1 MVLSDDH
8 DLAGGQFATEDTSRL
23 EAVHAG
29 HVDVHEDN
37 IGTKHPRLLKRL
49 DAVAGLAAH
58 MPTGLVLDEIPQS
71 PAKQLMVV
79 GNQDFHD
86 VIQKVLSPSAIGSR
100 RIYGKSR
107 SGQTGIMQRGTK
119 RQPTAFH
126 ALSSSYRACW
136 LAA

>member
-8 DLAGGQFATEDTSRL
+8 DLAGGQLAAEDTSRL

-86 VIQKVLSPSAIGSR
+86 VIQKSFPQRDWMAKNLR
-100 RIYGKSR
+100 RIKERTNRHYATRHMSVNLQRSR
-107 SGQTGIMQRGTK
+107 IIK
-119 RQPTAFH
+119 
-126 ALSSSYRACW
+126 
-136 LAA
+136 